1 MSKSALPERSDA
13 NVELER
19 LSALMDGELEA
30 AQVPAACANWRRSAS
45 AQADWQLCHLIG
57 DVLRSEELA
66 SPPERDL
73 AFLNRLRAQL
83 ATEPVVLAPESVQ
96 PKGDVATLH
105 PGAQL
110 RPIGRRVWHRWAGPV
125 GIAAGVVMVA
135 GVVLTL
141 RQENAGAL
149 AWLPASPSA
158 QVTAASGS
166 GAAELA
172 QREAEANAALAS
184 YLRAHREH
192 PGATSVAPAAGYL
205 RNAAYEAGR

>member
-66 SPPERDL
+66 SPPERDDEKGIQERS
-73 AFLNRLRAQL
+73 FLNRLRAQL

-110 RPIGRRVWHRWAGPV
+110 RPIGRRVWRRWAGPV

-158 QVTAASGS
+158 QV
-166 GAAELA
+166 
-172 QREAEANAALAS
+172 
-184 YLRAHREH
+184 
-192 PGATSVAPAAGYL
+192 PAARATTLL
-205 RNAAYEAGR
+205 RPAGGLHWPERLSPQPISVPTDERLRL